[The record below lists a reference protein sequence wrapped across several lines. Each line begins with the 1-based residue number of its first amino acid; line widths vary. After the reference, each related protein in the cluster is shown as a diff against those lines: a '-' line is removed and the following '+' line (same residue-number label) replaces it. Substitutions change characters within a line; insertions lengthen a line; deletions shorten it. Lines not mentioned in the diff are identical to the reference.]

1 MGSDWIDL
9 FVRSCLE
16 KDFQACLCFFSQV
29 KKNNPNPNFEESFVF
44 LLDGFKPALIQIK
57 DENSEKLFGTL
68 QLNME
73 EILENPIK
81 RKIMSVNEE
90 NPLIT
95 VNFSAKIDSC

>member
-1 MGSDWIDL
+1 MIKIFRL
-9 FVRSCLE
+9 VYVY
-16 KDFQACLCFFSQV
+16 FSQV

-44 LLDGFKPALIQIK
+44 LLDDFKPALIQIK
-57 DENSEKLFGTL
+57 DENSGKLFGTL
-68 QLNME
+68 QLSME

-95 VNFSAKIDSC
+95 VNFSAKINSC